1 MSDPVRDETPF
12 ASLTPEVILDAVE
25 RFDVRCDGRF
35 LALNSYENRVF
46 RVGVED
52 AAALVAKFYRPGR
65 WSDDQIREEH
75 SFADEMAALEI
86 PVAAPIKSANGDSV
100 VAHKGF
106 RVALFPMLAGEWPD
120 LDRPGRL
127 RWLGRFLGRI
137 HALGRV
143 RGFEHRPSLDVSEL
157 GYGASR
163 FLIEHA
169 FIPQEL
175 TQEYAELSDELLA
188 MIESRL
194 EAVPTFQLRLHGD
207 CHPGNVLW
215 SEMGPAFVDLDDSR
229 MGPAVQD
236 LWMLLSGE
244 PDEQR
249 AQLEE
254 LLAGYQL
261 FTEFDRREIALIEA
275 LRTLRQIYYAGWIG
289 RRWHDPA
296 FPRAFPWFE
305 SPSYWRGHVEDLR
318 AQRVALGAEGQ

>member
-1 MSDPVRDETPF
+1 MTDSLERETPF
-12 ASLTPEVILDAVE
+12 ASLSPETILDAAE
-25 RFDVRCDGRF
+25 RFGIRCDGRF

-46 RVGVED
+46 RIGVED
-52 AAALVAKFYRPGR
+52 AAPVVAKFYRPGR

-75 SFADEMAALEI
+75 AYAEEMAALEI
-86 PVAAPIKSANGDSV
+86 PVAAPFKANGDDTV
-100 VAHKGF
+100 VVHEGF

-143 RGFEHRPSLDVSEL
+143 RSFTHRPSLDVAEL
-157 GYGASR
+157 GYSASR
-163 FLIEHA
+163 FLTEHA
-169 FIPQEL
+169 FVPPDL
-175 TQEYAELSDELLA
+175 AHEYTHLSGELLA
-188 MIESRL
+188 MVEARL
-194 EAVPTFQLRLHGD
+194 AAVPTFQLRLHGD

-215 SEMGPAFVDLDDSR
+215 SEHGPAFVDLDDAR

-244 PDEQR
+244 HDEQQ

-254 LLAGYQL
+254 LLQGYQL
-261 FTEFDRREIALIEA
+261 FNEFDRREIALIEA
-275 LRTLRQIYYAGWIG
+275 LRTLRLIYYAGWIG

-305 SPSYWRGHVEDLR
+305 SPSYWRGHIDDLR
-318 AQRVALGAEGQ
+318 AQHVALLAGEV